1 MKTKMKTAHLSR
13 PVLAIVAVLGLSA
26 CTSIGYRCPLDPSE
40 KPGSPTACAGMSE
53 AMTGAKL
60 GTGGKTSVLLDNKGR
75 LVPPE
80 LIQNRAAKPLT
91 AAVAAPNEEPFRD
104 ATGEPVLHK
113 PRLFQVWSAAFVDE
127 KGNLHDGHHSWFATP
142 SRWAYGS
149 VNKPGLVGDSS
160 MVPAMPGDLPK
171 GRILPA
177 ATRNPAN
184 HQVQVMT
191 QAERDKA
198 ALQNLSNA
206 VESAHGQAQQK
217 NSAAQNTATVP
228 AVPAVTAPSMGLGD

>member
-1 MKTKMKTAHLSR
+1 MTKMKTAYFSR
-13 PVLAIVAVLGLSA
+13 PALALVAVLGLSA

-40 KPGSPTACAGMSE
+40 KPESPTACAGMGE
-53 AMTGAKL
+53 AMTGSKL

-80 LIQNRAAKPLT
+80 LLQNRAAKPL
-91 AAVAAPNEEPFRD
+91 AAVAPPDAEPFRD

-113 PRLFQVWSAAFVDE
+113 PRLFQVWSASFVDE
-127 KGNLHDGHHSWFATP
+127 KGNLHDGQHSWFATP

-149 VNKPGLVGDSS
+149 VNKPGLVGDST
-160 MVPAMPGDLPK
+160 MVPAMPGELPK

-191 QAERDKA
+191 QAEQDKA

-206 VESAHGQAQQK
+206 VESAHNQAQQK
-217 NSAAQNTATVP
+217 NTAAAP
-228 AVPAVTAPSMGLGD
+228 GVPAVTAPSMGLGD

>member
-1 MKTKMKTAHLSR
+1 MKTAHISR
-13 PVLAIVAVLGLSA
+13 PILAIVAVLGLSA
-26 CTSIGYRCPLDPSE
+26 CTSIGYRCPLDPSK
-40 KPGSPTACAGMSE
+40 KPESPTACAGMSD
-53 AMTGAKL
+53 AIAGAKQ
-60 GTGGKTSVLLDNKGR
+60 GTGGKTSVFLDDKGR

-80 LIQNRAAKPLT
+80 LLQNRTAKPL
-91 AAVAAPNEEPFRD
+91 AAVAAPSEEPFRD

-113 PRLFQVWSAAFVDE
+113 PRLFQVWSAAFVDDN
-127 KGNLHDGHHSWFATP
+127 GNLHDGHHSWFATP

-149 VNKPGLVGDSS
+149 VNQPGIVGDHTI
-160 MVPAMPGDLPK
+160 VPAMPGELPS

-177 ATRNPAN
+177 ATRNSTN

-198 ALQNLSNA
+198 ALQALSNA
-206 VESAHGQAQQK
+206 AESAHSQAQK
-217 NSAAQNTATVP
+217 RNSTTGA